1 MSPLMVF
8 DGDRCVL
15 TMGAPGGAWIGIALM
30 QVVINVLSP
39 LKRPFPAVLRIVEV
53 DEFELLVMIE
63 NVNKLFELSH
73 IHLSGMTWHVQKP

>member
-30 QVVINVLSP
+30 QVVINVLDWGVDFH
-39 LKRPFPAVLRIVEV
+39 LEV
-53 DEFELLVMIE
+53 SRFSE
-63 NVNKLFELSH
+63 
-73 IHLSGMTWHVQKP
+73 

>member
-30 QVVINVLSP
+30 QVVINVLDWGMSIQEVIWP
-39 LKRPFPAVLRIVEV
+39 LVSQQQAMSLI
-53 DEFELLVMIE
+53 
-63 NVNKLFELSH
+63 
-73 IHLSGMTWHVQKP
+73 